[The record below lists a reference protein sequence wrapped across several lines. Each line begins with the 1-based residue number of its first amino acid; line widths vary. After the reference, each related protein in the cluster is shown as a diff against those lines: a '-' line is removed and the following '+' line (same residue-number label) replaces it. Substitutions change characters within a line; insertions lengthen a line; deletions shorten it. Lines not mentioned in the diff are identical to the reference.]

1 MHIGSFNKKNN
12 NPTGSLETALIK
24 GDKIIIELSVPI
36 IELSDLKLRLGSI
49 MHDYLDLTGVRKADG
64 KPLRVVTHVR
74 RLQKF
79 QPIFAIGKAFVSV
92 LGLTDEF
99 KPNLP
104 KGYALPKKNIT
115 KTINAVCLFDKT
127 ISSRKDLR

>member
-1 MHIGSFNKKNN
+1 MVMGANI
-12 NPTGSLETALIK
+12 LETSIETYKKKLTATPIDTEKPIK
-24 GDKIIIELSVPI
+24 G
-36 IELSDLKLRLGSI
+36 
-49 MHDYLDLTGVRKADG
+49 RKYFLEG
-64 KPLRVVTHVR
+64 TFI
-74 RLQKF
+74 LQKGIKHKKAI
-79 QPIFAIGKAFVSV
+79 PILKAPNKI
-92 LGLTDEF
+92 GLTDAF

>member
-1 MHIGSFNKKNN
+1 MFAQRNIYHIPPPNAQLGEDLVIKV
-12 NPTGSLETALIK
+12 SLLDIEKPIK
-24 GDKIIIELSVPI
+24 G
-36 IELSDLKLRLGSI
+36 
-49 MHDYLDLTGVRKADG
+49 RKYFFEG
-64 KPLRVVTHVR
+64 IFI
-74 RLQKF
+74 LQKGIKHKKAI
-79 QPIFAIGKAFVSV
+79 PILKAPNKI
-92 LGLTDEF
+92 GLTDEF